1 MSFKNYLILLPRI
14 IFIFF
19 VPWSS
24 QIVKTNSLPWIA
36 EYEFSDHPS
45 KASERIQ
52 KNTAQSI
59 LEKRL
64 LNTYERK
71 FNEKHEKLRSLINH
85 TDEKIY
91 INQINMMYDLLAE
104 QIRNIGFSCPT
115 TSTIK
120 ERYCNEKKIKGFENG
135 KQKSYCERDFE
146 PSPIVYS
153 YKSNEYSYSDSGD
166 VLLNYE
172 NEDLILDDPSCIS
185 VIVDGDVLICGDLT
199 VANGQLNTLTS
210 FDAFE
215 AQSLSV
221 SKTQSM
227 HAKRRCIIRKGLTVR
242 GSMILPFS
250 NLIVIGKLIVGKN
263 VYTADLQIDLSSN
276 MFIGVLYL
284 FSDIIQNSN
293 EPDRLD
299 PFSLTRIKLFHASS
313 VCLNK
318 FDSIIYSKFQNTS
331 ESTESGIINQ
341 NLGSLWSGRKIYVG
355 NSGKLWVR
363 GDIHGGEVVIS
374 DAGLVFG
381 TCGNLKTN
389 TTHGLGI
396 HIMDSGGL
404 HMMNSSIFTSRLS
417 VIRSS
422 VVTVKKGEL
431 NINNILLL
439 HSGSKIRIGGNIML
453 HIASIRESSSLYAD
467 SLKVLNQSSD
477 NIDYSRNIQNISSTF
492 GLNYNRFEGKG
503 GVDKFSGYFQVISAS
518 TVTIYGGVLVKG
530 SIEISDGS
538 EVFSIGKIMIS
549 ENVVISDG
557 SEMSIL
563 GNFNSSMGSD
573 WNIVCEW
580 HSHCVDGSILISN
593 SSNMFIGNGNLKVNE
608 YLDLIGGVFLLRE
621 NLQVGKSVISTRKSI
636 FFINEGNLVIKNIGL
651 SSEKNPENKS
661 FLISNSVFLIK
672 GKLVVGNGD
681 VTLIMKSYL
690 EAQQAYIEGSLG
702 MSTRSFMV
710 INGEKI
716 NKVAD
721 LFAFKNTVP
730 ISLLISGNITA
741 DAFSEMVI
749 FKGNISTEAIM
760 LTSGSKINITKKINS
775 GSDLYQVRISK
786 VVVLQGNS
794 FISIPEGYILEVNNG
809 IMVDEFSIM
818 NCDQLKIKGDLFID
832 DGGTFIAK
840 SVKIFY
846 PSTLVSQ
853 DSSKIYIEHLQVFYS
868 NTEENTLPNK
878 HSEISKIPL
887 FISENGGS
895 IKIQRCEYNCE
906 ELKCIISLFGI
917 RTIESIISIE
927 HSNPWFIPVKTSVQF
942 FDLNS
947 TRSKE
952 VYKVIDPIAFI
963 VRKNPE
969 ERKQIQSKP
978 EITFSKGEQVRRG
991 RTWETS
997 KNTINFVNESQP
1009 IQWQ

>member
-1 MSFKNYLILLPRI
+1 MSFRNYLVLLPRI

-19 VPWSS
+19 IPWLS
-24 QIVKTNSLPWIA
+24 QIVNTNSIPWIT
-36 EYEFSDHPS
+36 EYEFSDPS
-45 KASERIQ
+45 IASERIK
-52 KNTAQSI
+52 KNSLQSI
-59 LEKRL
+59 VEKRFV
-64 LNTYERK
+64 NTYERK
-71 FNEKHEKLRSLINH
+71 FNEKYEKILSLINH
-85 TDEKIY
+85 TDERIY
-91 INQINMMYDLLAE
+91 FNQVNMMYDILTE
-104 QIRNIGFSCPT
+104 EIRNIGFSCPT
-115 TSTIK
+115 TTNIK
-120 ERYCNEKKIKGFENG
+120 EQYCNEKKLKGFENG
-135 KQKSYCERDFE
+135 KQRTYCERDFE

-172 NEDLILDDPSCIS
+172 NEDLILDDPNCIS

-215 AQSLSV
+215 AQSLSA

-276 MFIGVLYL
+276 MFVGVLYL
-284 FSDIIQNSN
+284 FSDIIKNSN
-293 EPDRLD
+293 EPDHLD
-299 PFSLTRIKLFHASS
+299 PFSLTRIKLFHASN
-313 VCLNK
+313 VCLSK
-318 FDSIIYSKFQNTS
+318 FDDITYSRFNNTS
-331 ESTESGIINQ
+331 EPDENGIINQ
-341 NLGSLWSGRKIYVG
+341 NFGSLWSGRKIYVG
-355 NSGKLWVR
+355 NNGKLWVR

-374 DAGLVFG
+374 DAGLIFG

-422 VVTVKKGEL
+422 IVTVKKGEL
-431 NINNILLL
+431 NINNVLLL
-439 HSGSKIRIGGNIML
+439 HSGSKIQIGGSIAL
-453 HIASIRESSSLYAD
+453 HIASIRESSTLYAD
-467 SLKVLNQSSD
+467 SLKVLNQSNDST
-477 NIDYSRNIQNISSTF
+477 DYSRNSQNISSIF
-492 GLNYNRFEGKG
+492 GLNYNQFEGN

-530 SIEISDGS
+530 SIEINDGS
-538 EVFSIGKIMIS
+538 EFLSIGKVRIS
-549 ENVVISDG
+549 ENVVINDG
-557 SEMSIL
+557 SEISIL
-563 GNFNSSMGSD
+563 DNLNGSMVND
-573 WNIVCEW
+573 WNVVCEG
-580 HSHCVDGSILISN
+580 HSHCVGGSILISN
-593 SSNMFIGNGNLKVNE
+593 SSSMFIGNGNLKVNE
-608 YLDLIGGVFLLRE
+608 YIDLIGGDFLLRE
-621 NLQVGKSVISTRKSI
+621 NLQVGKSIISTRKSN
-636 FFINEGNLVIKNIGL
+636 FFINEGNLVIRNAGL
-651 SSEKNPENKS
+651 SSEKKPENKS
-661 FLISNSVFLIK
+661 FLISNSIFLIN

-690 EAQQAYIEGSLG
+690 EAQQALIEGSLG
-702 MSTRSFMV
+702 MSTKSFMV

-716 NKVAD
+716 NKVTD

-730 ISLLISGNITA
+730 INLLISGNLTA

-749 FKGNISTEAIM
+749 FEGNISIEAIM
-760 LTSGSKINITKKINS
+760 LTSGSKINVTKKIKS
-775 GSDLYQVRISK
+775 GNDIYQVRVNK

-794 FISIPEGYILEVNNG
+794 FISIPEGYLLEVNSG
-809 IMVDEFSIM
+809 IMVDEFSMM
-818 NCDQLKIKGDLFID
+818 NCDKLRVKGDLFID
-832 DGGTFIAK
+832 DGGILIAK
-840 SVKIFY
+840 NVKMFY

-853 DSSKIYIEHLQVFYS
+853 DSSNIYIEYLQVFYS
-868 NTEENTLPNK
+868 NTENTLFNK
-878 HSEISKIPL
+878 SSEVSNTPL

-895 IKIQRCEYNCE
+895 INIQRCEYNCE
-906 ELKCIISLFGI
+906 EPKCIISLFGI
-917 RTIESIISIE
+917 RTIESTITIK
-927 HSNPWFIPVKTSVQF
+927 HSSPWFIPVKTSVQF

-952 VYKVIDPIAFI
+952 LYEVIDPVAFI

-969 ERKQIQSKP
+969 ERKQVQSKP
-978 EITFSKGEQVRRG
+978 KITFSKGEQVRRG
-991 RTWETS
+991 RTWEVN